1 MKPHLYN
8 PTIKYLPQIV
18 SNPDE
23 VEFLAIDLFCGA
35 GGTSTGFLNAN
46 GKALV
51 IACINHDAKAIES
64 HWLNHPEVLH
74 FEEDIRTVELSP
86 LVSLLKQY
94 RELYPN
100 AKVIL
105 WASLECTNF
114 SKAKG
119 GQARDADSR
128 TLAEHLDRYVI
139 TLNPD
144 YIQIENVVEF
154 MSWGPLDDKGKPIS
168 RKSGSDYLKWCKH
181 IDSFGYRNEWKELNS
196 ADFGAYTSRNRLFGC
211 FAKDG
216 LPIAW
221 PQSTHARKPVDNG
234 T

>member
-1 MKPHLYN
+1 MKAHLYN
-8 PTIKYLPQIV
+8 PSIKYLPQIV
-18 SNPDE
+18 ANPDE
-23 VEFLAIDLFCGA
+23 VDFLVIDLFCGA
-35 GGTSTGFLNAN
+35 GGTSTGFLQAK

-86 LVSLLKQY
+86 LVSLLAQY
-94 RELYPN
+94 KTIYPN

-128 TLAEHLDRYVI
+128 TLA
-139 TLNPD
+139 
-144 YIQIENVVEF
+144 
-154 MSWGPLDDKGKPIS
+154 
-168 RKSGSDYLKWCKH
+168 
-181 IDSFGYRNEWKELNS
+181 
-196 ADFGAYTSRNRLFGC
+196 
-211 FAKDG
+211 
-216 LPIAW
+216 
-221 PQSTHARKPVDNG
+221 
-234 T
+234 